1 MKQLFCLLLAVCMM
15 ASLCAC
21 GKGRE
26 KDAGNDTLS
35 SDREVS
41 APTESIPVPE
51 DQQSPEE
58 SEQLQSYA
66 GKVDVDLTVLSST
79 MVYSEVYNMLYN
91 DPAHYLG
98 KTVKARGTF
107 SIYQLVTDGV
117 LQPDPVSYACI
128 ISDATA
134 CCAEGMEFVLKDD
147 LAYPDDYPELGAEIT
162 VIGEFQSYEE
172 KGQINMDLCCDFLAL
187 RLSLHTDKVKLF
199 DFDKRKTETF
209 NTHNTLFVNI
219 YQSILAYYF
228 ALMGETDKIPDEF
241 REHKLDG
248 INYLAPC
255 KPMMYLIENQVY
267 LIQNEV
273 AKVIGRSDSLI
284 AQCRAV
290 PYNLCEIHILIQTA
304 EPVVPEKKKPSILPE
319 YREMI

>member
-35 SDREVS
+35 SNEEAS

-172 KGQINMDLCCDFLAL
+172 NGMTWYHLVNARLA
-187 RLSLHTDKVKLF
+187 
-199 DFDKRKTETF
+199 
-209 NTHNTLFVNI
+209 
-219 YQSILAYYF
+219 
-228 ALMGETDKIPDEF
+228 
-241 REHKLDG
+241 
-248 INYLAPC
+248 
-255 KPMMYLIENQVY
+255 
-267 LIQNEV
+267 
-273 AKVIGRSDSLI
+273 
-284 AQCRAV
+284 
-290 PYNLCEIHILIQTA
+290 
-304 EPVVPEKKKPSILPE
+304 
-319 YREMI
+319 